1 MITKF
6 KDQRVG
12 VFMDVQNLY
21 HSARNLYQTRVDFG
35 QVLKTAAGDRKLI
48 RAFAYVIRTKTGEEK
63 SFFDALINLGIE
75 TRVKDLKEF
84 FGGAKKADWDVGLAV
99 DAIRSAPNLDVVV
112 LISGDGDFVPLVEY
126 LINRGKRVEVIA
138 FEKTAARELIE
149 AADEFINLE
158 TNAKRYLLKGKFYE
172 RLSKPL
178 TGKVEN
184 YLHSNNGEK
193 NISGK
198 N

>member
-1 MITKF
+1 MIKKF

-35 QVLKTAAGDRKLI
+35 QVLRTAAGDRKLI
-48 RAFAYVIRTKTGEEK
+48 RAFAYVIRTKTGEER
-63 SFFDALINLGIE
+63 SFFDALTGLGIE

-99 DAIRSAPNLDVVV
+99 DAIRSAPNLDVIV

-126 LINRGKRVEVIA
+126 LKNRGKRVEVIA

-149 AADEFINLE
+149 IADEFINLE
-158 TNAKRYLLKGKFYE
+158 TSAKRYLLKGKFYE
-172 RLSKPL
+172 RFSKPL
-178 TGKVEN
+178 TEKADS
-184 YLHSNNGEK
+184 YLHPNEK
-193 NISGK
+193 NLSDQD
-198 N
+198 